1 MTPSASAE
9 SATLYSVDIDEH
21 ARRIGLPHGRIA
33 PMGALVM
40 DSGPRVGEP
49 APAFELAGLEGLAGL
64 AGRAVRI
71 GAPGARQTP
80 VFRLSPTGPVCK
92 KPLPAIRSLARAE
105 DARLR
110 IVFAS
115 DGDDPAEHRRF
126 VEREELQGLEC
137 VLSHPLGMALRVGK
151 LPHAVLIAADG
162 RVASK
167 GPANSRERPDR
178 LLLADDLGVSSV
190 QAYAARRPPASEGGT
205 GVSVGAARRRRSTE
219 WAT

>member
-49 APAFELAGLEGLAGL
+49 APAFEL

-205 GVSVGAARRRRSTE
+205 GVSVGAARRRRSAE
-219 WAT
+219 GAT